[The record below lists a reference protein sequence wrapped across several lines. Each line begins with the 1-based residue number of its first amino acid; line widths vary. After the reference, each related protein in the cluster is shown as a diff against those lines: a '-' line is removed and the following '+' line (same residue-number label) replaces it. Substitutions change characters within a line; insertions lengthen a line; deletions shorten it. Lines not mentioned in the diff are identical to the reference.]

1 LKNLQQKL
9 RGGVTYVTD
18 DDVAQA
24 PGSGL
29 SAVIRLLHD
38 LLVGRDLHEEPGE
51 ADRKQKQILA
61 LTAAV
66 GDAGLDGEALV
77 RFGFAQEIAVSL
89 AVALLEAALERSGP
103 FEQWSKA
110 LGIESAFRIEP
121 QSKPDG
127 GTSITFSGGAVQ
139 ALIRWVHHA
148 PFADIVSW
156 FPPSEAV
163 QKRIAKGPEPAKDVR
178 DEYRWIVDRLSGRPA
193 SKWHNRSIELEFLW
207 RRGRRP
213 ANLPDPALVEIP
225 VKTEEIAVEIADR
238 ALVKPSSGASPAL
251 ADQVSTQ
258 AKRFLHAGRY
268 TEAAALFEF
277 MGEHSLLPTQQC
289 LNNRGFCLIPC
300 EPTTALHFLQAA
312 AHGGYS
318 PIAVNVYNQMCCR
331 VALRDSSAARA
342 LSELYWSDQF
352 EQDAIPATLWSRNGA
367 EWVLTES
374 ADVRALIAELALENA
389 VAEGWPDRVTRWQ
402 KRLEGLLENRHI
414 I

>member
-1 LKNLQQKL
+1 LWE
-9 RGGVTYVTD
+9 GVTYVTD
-18 DDVAQA
+18 DVAQA
-24 PGSGL
+24 LGSGL

-38 LLVGRDLHEEPGE
+38 LLEGRDLHEEPGE

-66 GDAGLDGEALV
+66 GDVGLDGEALV
-77 RFGFAQEIAVSL
+77 RFGFAQEIAVRL
-89 AVALLEAALERSGP
+89 AVAMVLEATGDRSGR
-103 FEQWSKA
+103 FEEWSKA
-110 LGIESAFRIEP
+110 LGIESALSREP
-121 QSKPDG
+121 QPKRDG
-127 GTSITFSGGAVQ
+127 TRSITFSSSAIQ

-156 FPPSEAV
+156 CPPSEAV
-163 QKRIAKGPEPAKDVR
+163 QKRIAESSEPAKDVR

-193 SKWHNRSIELEFLW
+193 SKWHKRSVELEFLW

-225 VKTEEIAVEIADR
+225 IATEEIAVEIADR
-238 ALVKPSSGASPAL
+238 ALVNPSTGASPAL
-251 ADQVSTQ
+251 LDQASTQ

-277 MGEHSLLPTQQC
+277 MGEHSLLPKVQC

-300 EPTTALHFLQAA
+300 EPINALHFLQAA

-318 PIAVNVYNQMCCR
+318 PVAVNVYNQMCCR
-331 VALRDSSAARA
+331 VALRDSSAVRA

-352 EQDAIPATLWSRNGA
+352 EPDASDATLWFRSGA
-367 EWVLTES
+367 EWVLKETPD
-374 ADVRALIAELALENA
+374 ARALIAQLALENA
-389 VAEGWPDRVTRWQ
+389 MAEGWPDRVARWQ
-402 KRLEGLLENRHI
+402 KRLEALRENRYTV
-414 I
+414 